1 MIRNLVIHMEI
12 AAKFCAVTAI
22 MGSDCKILKNPIT
35 VIKLS
40 HKDIIALSSNE
51 IQESEFLKE
60 N

>member
-1 MIRNLVIHMEI
+1 MEI

-22 MGSDCKILKNPIT
+22 MGSDCKILKNPTTI
-35 VIKLS
+35 IKLS
-40 HKDIIALSSNE
+40 HKDITALSSNE